1 MDLSFLDKSSGV
13 TPLLVR
19 LYDSQK
25 LYGLAKDKQPLAR
38 AELTSAVSQL
48 LEMELSTRESEL
60 VADVM
65 IALVRQ
71 AETDLRHALAERL
84 SVMDTVPLRVVLH
97 IANDT
102 IDIASPMLRHSP
114 VLSDMDLIYIIK
126 SKGPAYWQAIA
137 TRQKLSE
144 QLVNVLADTRDF
156 DTAVA
161 LAENESIVLTER
173 ALGVLS
179 DLAQGHDELASPLL
193 RRDEVTKDIA
203 SKLYQMVGQEL
214 KKYIVE
220 TFDIDTSVIIGTLDE
235 VVLEFVDSAEHS
247 EHIPSHSTMKSAE
260 RFLEKGLLTPQSMI
274 GTLKRGQMQSFIA
287 QFSRFSDLEPQ
298 IVLDILMQPTGQGLA
313 VACKAVNV
321 EKQDFTSIYL
331 LTNRIRNPGKM
342 VDVKDL
348 NRAIHY
354 FDHITADMAQNILKN
369 SKGKMPH

>member
-48 LEMELSTRESEL
+48 LEMELSARESEL

-71 AETDLRHALAERL
+71 AETDLRQALAERL

-102 IDIASPMLRHSP
+102 IDIASPILRHSP

-126 SKGPAYWQAIA
+126 SKGSAYWQAIA

-144 QLVNVLADTRDF
+144 QLVNILADTRDF
-156 DTAVA
+156 DTAIA

-193 RRDEVTKDIA
+193 RRDEITKEIA

-235 VVLEFVDSAEHS
+235 VVLEFVDSTEHS
-247 EHIPSHSTMKSAE
+247 EHIPSHSVMKSAE

-274 GTLKRGQMQSFIA
+274 GTLKRGQMQSFVA
-287 QFSRFSDLEPQ
+287 QFAKFSDLEPQ
-298 IVLDILMQPTGQGLA
+298 TVLDILMQPSGQGLA

-331 LTNRIRNPGKM
+331 LTNRLRNPGKM

-354 FDHITADMAQNILKN
+354 FDHVTADMAQNIMKN